1 MKDAVFHRPGSL
13 FVQRSLQREGPSP
26 VFIAWKPHS
35 SRLFYERSPLLKF
48 VGWPAST
55 PTGRELRD
63 WLDSFEKTEPKP
75 ELDMKEIQA
84 TGWGP
89 EAHEQD
95 PTAQTKTII

>member
-13 FVQRSLQREGPSP
+13 YVLRSLRREGPSP

-48 VGWPAST
+48 VAWPAST

-63 WLDSFEKTEPKP
+63 WLDSFEKAEPKP

-95 PTAQTKTII
+95 PTAQTKMIT